1 MKNGG
6 FTLRKWK
13 TNDKELALEV
23 ETREEVKS
31 EEPLNF
37 TEQSSHVP
45 RNY

>member
-23 ETREEVKS
+23 EKKRGS
-31 EEPLNF
+31 EK
-37 TEQSSHVP
+37 
-45 RNY
+45 